1 MAYSIVRPLMDERT
15 ASKMVIYSHGDRE
28 WKQALLA
35 DVDVDQLPLCYGGTN
50 NTNVLYTHF
59 KNIYLN

>member
-15 ASKMVIYSHGDRE
+15 ANKMVIYVHDENE

-35 DVDVDQLPLCYGGTN
+35 DVDADQLPPCYGGTN
-50 NTNVLYTHF
+50 ETNVILKLF
-59 KNIYLN
+59 ER